1 MRYSPA
7 FLRGFFF
14 ILYTY
19 YTYTYP
25 CSRPFFFLY
34 PLIFAK
40 QAAFMPPCLGLA
52 HCPGTLLA
60 SLPSGGWGVYTWE
73 LHLGAYLHFPRVQ
86 VFPLREQHSREG
98 EEQVVVLKG
107 FLFCWRG
114 GGFSWG
120 GEMGNGWWWCAGG
133 GGGVGGG
140 GVVVY

>member
-1 MRYSPA
+1 MPGLGSLSRYLVS
-7 FLRGFFF
+7 
-14 ILYTY
+14 
-19 YTYTYP
+19 
-25 CSRPFFFLY
+25 
-34 PLIFAK
+34 FAP
-40 QAAFMPPCLGLA
+40 QWGLG
-52 HCPGTLLA
+52 C
-60 SLPSGGWGVYTWE
+60 
-73 LHLGAYLHFPRVQ
+73 LHLGVAPGSLPALPQGTGVPAQ
-86 VFPLREQHSREG
+86 GATQSREG